1 MSKCPKCDTEYLE
14 VEVDFEYGDIILRN
28 AKALKC
34 PICKEE
40 LFTPEQYG
48 AMRNRIRSVV
58 QPLRLKRKISTAGK
72 KPIVYLPEDVV
83 RAINAKIGD
92 EVDIYVEGKKIII
105 EKT

>member
-34 PICKEE
+34 PRCKEE
-40 LFTPEQYG
+40 LFTPEQYS
-48 AMRNRIRSVV
+48 AIRNRIHSVV

-83 RAINAKIGD
+83 KAINAKIGD
-92 EVDIYVEGKKIII
+92 EVDVYVEGKKIII